1 VTAKQPS
8 RVVIG
13 TTVISVLGI
22 SFGMAVVIGASFM
35 TWRSDSILGL
45 YNRTGWH
52 FNNIVSGDGKIS
64 LILGLICFSSFIL
77 GGALRRRAFYGV
89 SFFCSLAILALDV
102 YELIF
107 LWTRPGVVSP
117 GSGLYA
123 ILGGCVVGILCSLG
137 GYLMLGTGLAGAKRH
152 ILKESPQTN

>member
-1 VTAKQPS
+1 MTTERPS
-8 RVVIG
+8 RVGIG
-13 TTVISVLGI
+13 TIVISALGI
-22 SFGMAVVIGASFM
+22 SFGMGVVIAGSFM
-35 TWRSDSILGL
+35 TWRSDSVLGL

-52 FNNIVSGDGKIS
+52 FDNIVSGDGKIS
-64 LILGLICFSSFIL
+64 LILGLICFISFIL
-77 GGALRRRAFYGV
+77 GAALRHRTFYGV

-123 ILGGCVVGILCSLG
+123 ILGGCVAGILCSLG
-137 GYLMLGTGLAGAKRH
+137 GYLMLSTELTRAKRN
-152 ILKESPQTN
+152 ILDESP